1 MQNRNYNTKAIVE
14 AGLITSLVV
23 ILMLMSVYIPIFS
36 LIGIFILPIP
46 ITVLFIRQNYKVTI
60 VSVVISA
67 IIIGMVFNPISAVS
81 SSILFGLT
89 GITLGYLI
97 KNDKSISTIILFL
110 AAAFAAA
117 MIVDFGI
124 YISLIDKRGL
134 VGFVNDIAAQ
144 FKDSMNM
151 VKQMYSKMGVS
162 SEQLASL
169 DQVSSMFNTKYIMSI
184 IPALIVMIS
193 VTFSYLNY
201 TITKKILKKLRYNVK
216 SIAPFSELYVSAKTG
231 SLIGIVLVI
240 GLFLKRNNIALGDS
254 IAISSQYILQLVL
267 LLDGFALAAYYLKN
281 KFKMSKTFTFI
292 IILLTGFSQIAV
304 VYMLAGLSDIFF
316 DFRKIN
322 LHKREEK
329 RW

>member
-1 MQNRNYNTKAIVE
+1 
-14 AGLITSLVV
+14 
-23 ILMLMSVYIPIFS
+23 
-36 LIGIFILPIP
+36 
-46 ITVLFIRQNYKVTI
+46 
-60 VSVVISA
+60 
-67 IIIGMVFNPISAVS
+67 
-81 SSILFGLT
+81 
-89 GITLGYLI
+89 
-97 KNDKSISTIILFL
+97 
-110 AAAFAAA
+110 
-117 MIVDFGI
+117 
-124 YISLIDKRGL
+124 
-134 VGFVNDIAAQ
+134 
-144 FKDSMNM
+144 MNM

-329 RW
+329 R

>member
-329 RW
+329 R

>member
-23 ILMLMSVYIPIFS
+23 ILMLISVYVPIFS
-36 LIGIFILPIP
+36 LIGILILPIP
-46 ITVLFIRQNYKVTI
+46 ITVLFIRQDYKVTI

-67 IIIGMVFNPISAVS
+67 IIISMVFNPISAVS

-97 KNDKSISTIILFL
+97 KSDKSISTIILFL
-110 AAAFAAA
+110 AAAFAVA

-134 VGFVNDIAAQ
+134 VGFVNNIAAQ

-151 VKQMYSKMGVS
+151 VKQMYLKMGVS
-162 SEQLASL
+162 SEQLASM
-169 DQVSSMFNTKYIMSI
+169 DQIASMFNAKYIMNVIPVLI
-184 IPALIVMIS
+184 IISS

-201 TITKKILKKLRYNVK
+201 IITKAILKKLRYDVK
-216 SIAPFSELYVSAKTG
+216 SIKPFSEFYVSAKTG

>member
-23 ILMLMSVYIPIFS
+23 ILMLISVYVPIFS
-36 LIGIFILPIP
+36 LIGILILPIP
-46 ITVLFIRQNYKVTI
+46 ITVLFIRQDYKVTI

-67 IIIGMVFNPISAVS
+67 IIISMVFNPISAVS

-97 KNDKSISTIILFL
+97 KSDKSISTIILFL
-110 AAAFAAA
+110 AAAFAVA

-134 VGFVNDIAAQ
+134 VGFVNNIAAQ

-151 VKQMYSKMGVS
+151 VKQMYLKMGVS
-162 SEQLASL
+162 SEQLASM
-169 DQVSSMFNTKYIMSI
+169 DQIASMFNAKYIMNVIPVLI
-184 IPALIVMIS
+184 IISS

-201 TITKKILKKLRYNVK
+201 IITKAILKKLRYDVK
-216 SIAPFSELYVSAKTG
+216 SIKPFSEFYVSAKTG

-329 RW
+329 R